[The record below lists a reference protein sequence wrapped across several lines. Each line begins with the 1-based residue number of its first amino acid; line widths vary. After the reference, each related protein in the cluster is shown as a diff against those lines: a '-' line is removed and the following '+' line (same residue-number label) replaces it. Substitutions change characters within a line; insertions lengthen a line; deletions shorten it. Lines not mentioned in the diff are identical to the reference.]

1 MPAKSN
7 PGPRGLRRRTASLLI
22 AAFLT
27 IAVGAAGY
35 LFQDEIGSARVIRG
49 WLAPR
54 QDHTASSV
62 TPASGTPVV
71 AADEAGQHV
80 EPRVPITLDTRRQQ
94 LIGVR
99 TAVVERTELT
109 PTVRAVG
116 TVRYD
121 ETRLADVNLKV
132 EGWIGELYVDFTGQ
146 PVAKGQPLFTLYS
159 PDLLTTENEYL
170 LALKT
175 RDLLRQSQLAD
186 ARESADALVDSAR
199 QRLELW
205 DLPPEDVRAIEDTR
219 QPRTMV
225 VFRSPADGHVID
237 KQAVQGMH
245 VTPGQTLYRI
255 ADLSRV
261 WVEADVYEQEMSL
274 IRVGRAAV
282 VTLDA
287 YPGERFTGRAVYVY
301 PFVEE
306 RTRTVRVRF
315 EFANPGGRLRPGM
328 YANVEL
334 QAPTGTGLTVPAN
347 AVLES
352 GRQQTVFVAL
362 GDGYF
367 EPRQVTIGRRMGER
381 VEIKEHLKEGERV
394 AIGATFFLDSESQLR
409 GALQGYPP
417 LPAAAATGSAGARLG
432 ITFRSQPDPPQSGD
446 NTFEVTVKD
455 SDGRAISD
463 GDVSVTF
470 FMAAMPTMNMPA
482 MRSEAK
488 LAAVGNGT
496 YRGPGQILTPGRWDV
511 TVTVTRG
518 GQRLGTDQFAVT
530 AR

>member
-1 MPAKSN
+1 MPATSN
-7 PGPRGLRRRTASLLI
+7 PGPRWLRRPTPLLLI
-22 AAFLT
+22 TALLAIAA
-27 IAVGAAGY
+27 GAAGY
-35 LFQDEIGSARVIRG
+35 LFRNEIGSARVIGG
-49 WLAPR
+49 WFAAS
-54 QDHTASSV
+54 QDHTAGGV
-62 TPASGTPVV
+62 TPASGSPVV
-71 AADEAGQHV
+71 ASGGAGQ
-80 EPRVPITLDTRRQQ
+80 PADRRVPITLDTRRQQ

-99 TAVVERTELT
+99 TALVERSELT

-121 ETRLADVNLKV
+121 ETRLADVNVKV
-132 EGWIGELYVDFTGQ
+132 EGWIRELYVDFTGQ

-159 PDLLTTENEYL
+159 PDLLTTESEYV

-175 RDLLRQSQLAD
+175 RDILRQSQVAD

-205 DLPPEDVRAIEDTR
+205 DLPPEEVRALEDTR
-219 QPRTMV
+219 QPRTTV
-225 VFRSPADGHVID
+225 VFRSPAGGYVID

-245 VTPGQTLYRI
+245 VTPGQTLYRV

-261 WVEADVYEQEMSL
+261 WIEADVYEQEMPL
-274 IRVGRAAV
+274 IRVGRAAS

-306 RTRTVRVRF
+306 RTRTLRVRF
-315 EFANPGGRLRPGM
+315 ELANPGGRLRPGM

-334 QAPTGTGLTVPAN
+334 QAPVGAGLTVPAN

-367 EPRQVTIGRRMGER
+367 EPRQVTVGRRLGER

-409 GALQGYPP
+409 GALQGYQP
-417 LPAAAATGSAGARLG
+417 LPAAGAGGSGGRLG
-432 ITFRSQPDPPQSGD
+432 IAFRSQPDPPQSGD

-455 SDGRAISD
+455 SDGRPISD

-482 MRSEAK
+482 MRSEAR
-488 LAAVGNGT
+488 LASIGNGS

-518 GQRLGTDQFAVT
+518 GQRLGMDQFAVT
-530 AR
+530 TR